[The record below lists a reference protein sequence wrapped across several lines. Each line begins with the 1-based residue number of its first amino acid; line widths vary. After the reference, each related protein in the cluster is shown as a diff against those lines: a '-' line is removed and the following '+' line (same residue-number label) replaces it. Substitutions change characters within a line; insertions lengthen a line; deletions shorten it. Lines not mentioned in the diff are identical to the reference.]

1 MDGIGALV
9 ASALCRERRIMPK
22 DGADDALDTNISGQ
36 SKHGQTTVDR
46 CSKSQDG
53 RVARTIYFC
62 EYKGAAL
69 ERRARVQPTK
79 P

>member
-1 MDGIGALV
+1 MDGISALV

-36 SKHGQTTVDR
+36 PKHGQTTVR

-53 RVARTIYFC
+53 RVARTLYFR